1 MNKEENANNNEHL
14 KILASC
20 HSFLG
25 ELLIEDE
32 RNEDALTEF
41 NKALEIQNKCT
52 SGIIKCRQR
61 AFNHF
66 MACLAAQFCDKDE
79 DAEKHCNVALQGL
92 SERICE
98 LLKGFECTEEFKE
111 NNDYQ
116 QVIKVA
122 EDLMADTEKFDDTK
136 KESEDGKEMKEL
148 VGVMGDLCAK
158 LEEVKEIIQL
168 KKDGKYG
175 NAAPAPG
182 PGTSSFDDKLAVDP
196 LQAFLSGLTS
206 KYGINEEQ
214 LAAMD
219 AEDGNKGDDEN
230 KNTSNKNVV
239 NGVTTIGF
247 GNVEPVNDDEVNDL
261 DVCVKRKKDD
271 KKEKKSVITGKKRSM
286 EDAEIDDGMED
297 VNGAAKRMK
306 LNSGDAAAIN
316 DKDGK

>member
-1 MNKEENANNNEHL
+1 MNKEENANNDEYL

-41 NKALEIQNKCT
+41 NKALEIQNKCKT
-52 SGIIKCRQR
+52 GIKCRQR

-92 SERICE
+92 SERICD
-98 LLKGFECTEEFKE
+98 LLKGFDCTEEFKE

-116 QVIKVA
+116 QVVKVA
-122 EDLMADTEKFDDTK
+122 EDFMADTEKFDDTK

-175 NAAPAPG
+175 NAAAPAPG
-182 PGTSSFDDKLAVDP
+182 PGTGHHHLMH
-196 LQAFLSGLTS
+196 
-206 KYGINEEQ
+206 N
-214 LAAMD
+214 
-219 AEDGNKGDDEN
+219 
-230 KNTSNKNVV
+230 
-239 NGVTTIGF
+239 
-247 GNVEPVNDDEVNDL
+247 
-261 DVCVKRKKDD
+261 
-271 KKEKKSVITGKKRSM
+271 
-286 EDAEIDDGMED
+286 
-297 VNGAAKRMK
+297 
-306 LNSGDAAAIN
+306 
-316 DKDGK
+316 